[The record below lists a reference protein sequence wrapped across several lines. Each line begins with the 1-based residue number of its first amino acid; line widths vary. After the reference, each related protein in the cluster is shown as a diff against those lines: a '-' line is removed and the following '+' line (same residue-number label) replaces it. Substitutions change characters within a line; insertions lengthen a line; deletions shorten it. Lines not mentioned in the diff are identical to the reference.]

1 MTLART
7 PKLWAQRAMPSP
19 PLVVSVLLTP
29 REYLGSVGGSRN
41 TVIEH
46 SISQYFDHNVQL
58 PPSEPRIVAPVSGHR
73 GGARSTGRER
83 NWSYELTSATATG
96 GLICQ
101 FVACYELCAIATQ
114 RSGRRSK
121 WLQPQKCSALTRAA
135 QSDQAWNE
143 SKWGKTGSEF

>member
-1 MTLART
+1 
-7 PKLWAQRAMPSP
+7 MPCAHSFCTF
-19 PLVVSVLLTP
+19 LFCSFVGVMVVSLDTALSRRP
-29 REYLGSVGGSRN
+29 RRNLRMLQSRMLY
-41 TVIEH
+41 I
-46 SISQYFDHNVQL
+46 HNVQL

-143 SKWGKTGSEF
+143 SKRGETGSEF

>member
-1 MTLART
+1 MSHAVGFLRFTLNGLSLSCVWCDT
-7 PKLWAQRAMPSP
+7 H
-19 PLVVSVLLTP
+19 VLKFAHITGNHHSSHEKNATSITTP
-29 REYLGSVGGSRN
+29 RLGLRCRTQDSCTGV
-41 TVIEH
+41 
-46 SISQYFDHNVQL
+46 
-58 PPSEPRIVAPVSGHR
+58 
-73 GGARSTGRER
+73 RSLWRCLSAGRER
-83 NWSYELTSATATG
+83 DWSYELTSATATG

-143 SKWGKTGSEF
+143 STRGEKGSES